1 MSNTPRT
8 YTVRAGDDFQ
18 RIARV
23 IYGTT
28 IYAGNIRQANPGVTE
43 PLQVGAEIVIPV
55 IPDLPTDS
63 PQSAPSND
71 INEVAII
78 IDGERFRFWESVTI
92 TRAMDAPDTVTF
104 TAPFEPSDQ
113 AFRNRF
119 RPFEYRPVDVTVGGE
134 QLFTGVMLGVDPSI
148 SESRREVSVSAY
160 SLPGVLQDCTPPA
173 SAFPIEY
180 EGLTLRDIC
189 RAVVAPFGLAVEFF
203 GSPGGPFERA
213 AMNPGATVLSFLAP
227 LAKER
232 NFVIGSSPEGALRVW
247 RSVRP
252 GSPVARLREGESPLL
267 SVTPSFSPQDYFS
280 HITGLEATDFG
291 RALRGRVD

>member
-1 MSNTPRT
+1 
-8 YTVRAGDDFQ
+8 
-18 RIARV
+18 
-23 IYGTT
+23 
-28 IYAGNIRQANPGVTE
+28 
-43 PLQVGAEIVIPV
+43 
-55 IPDLPTDS
+55 
-63 PQSAPSND
+63 
-71 INEVAII
+71 
-78 IDGERFRFWESVTI
+78 
-92 TRAMDAPDTVTF
+92 
-104 TAPFEPSDQ
+104 Q

-291 RALRGRVD
+291 DDCTQYTVKNARIRPSVLRPTTFDIKDSEPADVPEAVSAKMGRMFANAASYSVSVATWRTPTGRLWEPNTTLTLFAPGAMVYRE